1 MQLLERLD
9 LSPELLRW
17 AVTSAVVFFAASL
30 IVLPLLVM
38 AIPRDYFAGEKAPPA
53 LFARQH
59 PALRWTWRVLR
70 NGLGALMVLL
80 GLVML
85 VTPGQGL
92 LTLLV
97 GLMLLEFP
105 GKRRLEQK
113 LIARPAIHRH
123 LNWIRRLAGRP
134 PLTLPRGDAPSAQ
147 P

>member
-1 MQLLERLD
+1 MQILERLD

-17 AVTSAVVFFAASL
+17 ALAGAVVFFVASL
-30 IVLPLLVM
+30 IVLPFLVI

-59 PALRWTWRVLR
+59 PAVRWTWRVLR
-70 NGLGALMVLL
+70 NGLGALMALL

-105 GKRRLEQK
+105 GKRRLEQG
-113 LIARPAIHRH
+113 LVARPAIHRH

-134 PLTLPRGDAPSAQ
+134 PLTLPGAEPTGERP
-147 P
+147 